1 MTEEEKFVDFATVRD
16 MLLSAQERRNAAFNA
31 APLAAVRGASAAKQQ
46 RRKRL
51 LAVEKPLGAPEMLE
65 VKWIHESQDRTV
77 YESVVLM
84 AACN

>member
-31 APLAAVRGASAAKQQ
+31 APLAAVRGASAAKNQ
-46 RRKRL
+46 RSKRL
-51 LAVEKPLGAPEMLE
+51 SVVERPLGAPDTLE
-65 VKWIHESQDRTV
+65 VKWIHESRDSTV